1 MFFDEFLRIRLIF
14 SPISTFSS
22 GKRPTDHRSSS
33 EPDEKPRPP
42 AGEEPDKG
50 GISMKNYNKQNLII
64 SIESSIDFIESHLD
78 SADKT
83 IAFVFKK
90 HSVRNLEKSSIHT
103 LQDLFSELFAI
114 EADLR

>member
-1 MFFDEFLRIRLIF
+1 
-14 SPISTFSS
+14 
-22 GKRPTDHRSSS
+22 
-33 EPDEKPRPP
+33 
-42 AGEEPDKG
+42 
-50 GISMKNYNKQNLII
+50 MKNYNKQNLII
-64 SIESSIDFIESHLD
+64 SIESGIDFIESHLD

-103 LQDLFSELFAI
+103 LQNLFSELYAI

>member
-1 MFFDEFLRIRLIF
+1 
-14 SPISTFSS
+14 
-22 GKRPTDHRSSS
+22 
-33 EPDEKPRPP
+33 
-42 AGEEPDKG
+42 
-50 GISMKNYNKQNLII
+50 MKNCDKQNLII
-64 SIESSIDFIESHLD
+64 SIENSIDFIESHLD

-103 LQDLFSELFAI
+103 LQNLFSELYAI

>member
-1 MFFDEFLRIRLIF
+1 
-14 SPISTFSS
+14 
-22 GKRPTDHRSSS
+22 
-33 EPDEKPRPP
+33 
-42 AGEEPDKG
+42 
-50 GISMKNYNKQNLII
+50 MKNCDKQNLII

-90 HSVRNLEKSSIHT
+90 HSVRNL
-103 LQDLFSELFAI
+103 QNLFSELYAI